1 MTMKLVIISGLSG
14 SGKSVAIN
22 TLEDDDFYCIDNMP
36 LSMLLTCIE
45 HLTSTASIYYDKIAI
60 GVDARNASKDIVS
73 FPDIVAAIKKRGIE
87 LELIHLEA
95 NEETLIQRYSETR
108 RKHPLT
114 KNGLPLVEAIHMEK
128 HILED
133 LVLLADL
140 RIDTTSTNVR
150 ELRSIITE
158 QVCKKI
164 SSELTILLQ
173 SFGFKYGVPNDSD
186 YVFDVRCLPNPYWE
200 KTLRE
205 LTGKNTEVIEF
216 LQSHDEVKQ
225 MIDSISGFIEKWLPH
240 FAKENRSYLSVS
252 IGCTG
257 GHHRSVYVTEYLS
270 KHFSDFKDTHVS
282 IRHRDLEA

>member
-1 MTMKLVIISGLSG
+1 MKLVIISGLSG

-22 TLEDDDFYCIDNMP
+22 TLEDDDYYCIDNMP

-45 HLTSTASIYYDKIAI
+45 HLTTTTSFNYEKIAI
-60 GVDARNASKDIVS
+60 GVDARNASKDIIA
-73 FPDIVAAIKKRGIE
+73 FPEIAKAIKNRGID
-87 LELIHLEA
+87 LSLIHLEA
-95 NEETLIQRYSETR
+95 NVETLIQRYSETR

-114 KNGLPLVEAIHMEK
+114 KKGLPLVEAIHMEK

-150 ELRSIITE
+150 ELRTIITE

-200 KTLRE
+200 KNLRE
-205 LTGKNTEVIEF
+205 LSGKDPDVIEY
-216 LQSHDEVKQ
+216 LQSYDEVKE
-225 MIDSISGFIEKWLPH
+225 MIDSIESFIEKWLPL
-240 FAKENRSYLSVS
+240 FARDNRSYLSVS

-257 GHHRSVYVTEYLS
+257 GHHRSVHVAEYLS
-270 KHFSDFKDTHVS
+270 ERLGGFKDTHISV
-282 IRHRDLEA
+282 RHRDLDV

>member
-1 MTMKLVIISGLSG
+1 MKLVIVSGLSG

-36 LSMLLTCIE
+36 LGMLLDCIE
-45 HLTSTASIYYDKIAI
+45 HLTESSSSFYEKIAI

-73 FPDIVAAIKKRGIE
+73 FPEIVKAIKKRGIE
-87 LELIHLEA
+87 LELVHLAA

-114 KNGLPLVEAIHMEK
+114 KDGLPLVEAIQMEK
-128 HILED
+128 QILED

-140 RIDTTSTNVR
+140 RIDTTSTNIR
-150 ELRSIITE
+150 ELRAMITE

-200 KTLRE
+200 KSLRN
-205 LTGKNTEVIEF
+205 LTGKDAEVINF
-216 LQSHDEVKQ
+216 LQSHDEVKK
-225 MIDSISGFIEKWLPH
+225 MIHSISEFIEKWLPL
-240 FAKENRSYLSVS
+240 FSKENRSYLNVS

-257 GHHRSVYVTEYLS
+257 GHHRSVHITEFLAE
-270 KHFSDFKDTHVS
+270 HFKNFKDTHISV
-282 IRHRDLEA
+282 RHRDLEN